1 MFDSIVCD
9 ILEDYATNPPEH
21 ETDWY
26 APWTGILFFLF
37 PVSQGY
43 FVTPMAY
50 FPINNHQPPYLA
62 FEVSRWTEPP
72 RSGPLRRPL
81 LIVVLMY
88 SKDWQ
93 AGIPSLETEINR
105 LIDAAFSGET
115 IGGTAISKVYWI
127 GVIGSHWRFGVK
139 EDNGQR
145 ATPLIDWH
153 DTTHDEASFDDFQQ
167 LAALVGKM

>member
-9 ILEDYATNPPEH
+9 ILEDYATNPPEN

-127 GVIGSHWRFGVK
+127 GVIGPHWRFGVK

-153 DTTHDEASFDDFQQ
+153 DTTHDEASFDDFQY

>member
-9 ILEDYATNPPEH
+9 ILEDYATNPPEN

-127 GVIGSHWRFGVK
+127 GVIGPHWRFGVK

-153 DTTHDEASFDDFQQ
+153 DTTHDEASFDDFQH